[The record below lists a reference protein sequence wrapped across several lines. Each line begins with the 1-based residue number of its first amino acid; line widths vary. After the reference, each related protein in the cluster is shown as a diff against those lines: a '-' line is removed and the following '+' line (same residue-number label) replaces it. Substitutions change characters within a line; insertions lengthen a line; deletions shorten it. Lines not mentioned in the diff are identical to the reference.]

1 MHCDLFVVF
10 QYFAI
15 TYQCALYY
23 VFFKSSWISLWS
35 PVIKKK
41 INGLWNLKLLY
52 AQTLPRNKKNCLN
65 QRKIL
70 KNIYW
75 SSYKCVCVCVLVH
88 MFIYSLISQC
98 VLFCDQS
105 DQMTTH
111 SNFVRILILLC
122 RELFSNP
129 LYLFGSFFFIGLI
142 FFHFPHVV
150 EFFFFIFYK
159 GFTLQFLIFFSFNLF
174 SFYFF

>member
-1 MHCDLFVVF
+1 M
-10 QYFAI
+10 
-15 TYQCALYY
+15 
-23 VFFKSSWISLWS
+23 KSETTLCTN
-35 PVIKKK
+35 PAKKQEK
-41 INGLWNLKLLY
+41 LSEPKKNLKEYLLVFL
-52 AQTLPRNKKNCLN
+52 QM
-65 QRKIL
+65 
-70 KNIYW
+70 
-75 SSYKCVCVCVLVH
+75 CVCVCVLVH